1 MNRALE
7 QLELLRSKRIF
18 LPPDQWRERL
28 ADIHPADLLEDM
40 EDRKADPREI
50 LEDLPDEY
58 IALVIDQAEDETKYN
73 LLTLFPAERQA
84 SIIGKMSSNELAD
97 LLGSVDRQERDS
109 IISVMNETDAAEM
122 EELLNYPPESAGGI
136 MATEYLAVT
145 QDMTVGDTIRFLQK
159 EAPPPDIPYYLY
171 ALDREDILAGVVSL
185 RDVVVSSF
193 DTPVGEIMNR
203 NVIRVPVEM
212 DQEEVGRLFEKYGLL
227 SMPVVSGEGRM
238 LGVIQADDIVE
249 VLSEEHTEDLYRMAG
264 LGETERIGGTVASS
278 VRARLPW
285 LLVNLLTAILA
296 SATVSLFQDTIGKVV
311 ALAVFMPIVAGMGGN
326 AGTQTMTVII
336 RGLALGEVQ
345 PENARSILLK
355 ELSLG
360 LIHGL
365 SLGLVVSLLGYLWVG
380 NPWFGL
386 VLGAAMILNLIVA
399 AGSGYLVPRMLSMR
413 HIDPALASGVF
424 VTTVTDVLGFFF
436 FLGLAS
442 LLLPL
447 LI

>member
-1 MNRALE
+1 LNRALE
-7 QLELLRSKRIF
+7 QLELLRTKRLF

-50 LEDLPDEY
+50 LEDLPDGY
-58 IALVIDQAEDETKYN
+58 IALVIDQAEDEEKYS
-73 LLTLFPAERQA
+73 LLTLFPADRQG
-84 SIIGKMSSNELAD
+84 SIIGRMSSNELAD
-97 LLGSVDRQERDS
+97 LLGSVDRKERDS
-109 IISVMNETDAAEM
+109 IISVMDETDAAEM
-122 EELLNYPPESAGGI
+122 EELLTYPPESAGGI

-159 EAPPPDIPYYLY
+159 EAPPSDIPYYLY
-171 ALDREDILAGVVSL
+171 VLDGTGVLAGVVSL
-185 RDVVVSSF
+185 RDIVVSSF

-203 NVIRVPVEM
+203 KVIRVPVEM

-264 LGETERIGGTVASS
+264 LGETERIGGSVASS

-285 LLVNLLTAILA
+285 LMVNLLTAILA
-296 SATVSLFQDTIGKVV
+296 SATVSVFEDTIGKVV

-365 SLGLVVSLLGYLWVG
+365 SLGLVVSLLGYFWVG
-380 NPWFGL
+380 NLWFGL

-399 AGSGYLVPRMLSMR
+399 AGSGYLVPRLLSMR
-413 HIDPALASGVF
+413 RIDPALASGVF
-424 VTTVTDVLGFFF
+424 VTTVTDVLGFFL
-436 FLGLAS
+436 FLGLAT
-442 LLLPL
+442 LLLPR